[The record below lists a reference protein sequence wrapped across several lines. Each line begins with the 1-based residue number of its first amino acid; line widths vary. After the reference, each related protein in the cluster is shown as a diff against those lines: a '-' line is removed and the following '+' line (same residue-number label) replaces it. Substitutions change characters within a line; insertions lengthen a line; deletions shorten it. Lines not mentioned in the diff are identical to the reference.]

1 MLWVATATNF
11 IAGLIYIWSV
21 ISKSLINDLNWTSK
35 QASLP
40 YTVITVSFVIAMVI
54 FGKIQDMKGPK
65 LTVTLGGILMGTG
78 LILSGI
84 FTEPNI
90 MILTM
95 GVIAG
100 AGIGTINAS
109 TTPPVVKWF
118 PHEKRNGNRNSS
130 SWNRFIISILFTF
143 S

>member
-1 MLWVATATNF
+1 MNKKPYKVLWVATATNF

-35 QASLP
+35 QASFP

-95 GVIAG
+95 G
-100 AGIGTINAS
+100 
-109 TTPPVVKWF
+109 
-118 PHEKRNGNRNSS
+118 
-130 SWNRFIISILFTF
+130 
-143 S
+143 